1 MNIEDEAKKTIEKYA
16 NLKCINP
23 YININVIDLRKK
35 ETQRAPEIIKLIK
48 LSGIESQQELA
59 KKLGVRPA
67 SISDYKTGKTAITV
81 NTLKSW
87 CEILGINIKKLF

>member
-1 MNIEDEAKKTIEKYA
+1 MSNY
-16 NLKCINP
+16 
-23 YININVIDLRKK
+23 IDLRKK
-35 ETQRAPEIIKLIK
+35 EPQTVPEIVKLIN
-48 LSGIESQQELA
+48 LSGIDSQQELA

-87 CEILGINIKKLF
+87 CKILDINIKKLF